1 MEGAEGT
8 NMKAYD
14 SAVLIGRFQPFHAGH
29 LALFRRA
36 CQLSDRVIV
45 VIGSHEAS
53 LGLRNP
59 WSSGERREIID
70 LSIGEAIRESGSAV
84 EYVYARDSAY
94 NFSEWLVR
102 VQRLVRDAAGEGK
115 TAIVGHFK
123 DDSSSYLKLFP
134 DWVLEAMPS
143 QSGGVSS
150 TALREAY
157 YEGRLGGSALA
168 AALSPGALAF
178 LERWNGSAGFS
189 ELAAE
194 HEFVKNYRRRWE
206 GSPYPPTFVTAD
218 AVVFALGRVLV
229 VRRGRNPGKG
239 RLAFPG
245 GFVNVDEGIEAACLR
260 ELREETGIDV
270 AQPVLR
276 SSIKAREVFDHPLR
290 DPRGRLITHAYM
302 FELGLKELPAVQGGD
317 DASQAFWLP
326 LHRLEDEEANFFSDH
341 AQILRFFMNRL
352 R

>member
-1 MEGAEGT
+1 
-8 NMKAYD
+8 MKAYD
-14 SAVLIGRFQPFHAGH
+14 AAVVVGRFQPFHSGH
-29 LALFRRA
+29 LALLRRA

-45 VIGSHEAS
+45 VIGSHEAPR
-53 LGLRNP
+53 GLRNP
-59 WSSGERREIID
+59 WTSDERRELID
-70 LSIGEAIRESGSAV
+70 LSIAEAMRESGSTAT
-84 EYVYARDSAY
+84 YVYARDSAY

-102 VQRLVRDAAGEGK
+102 VQRLVREAGGEGR

-123 DDSSSYLKLFP
+123 DDTSSYLKLFP
-134 DWVLEAMPS
+134 DWDLEAMPA
-143 QSGGVSS
+143 QSGGISS
-150 TALREAY
+150 TALRDAY
-157 YEGRLGGSALA
+157 YEGRLGSSPLAGALA
-168 AALSPGALAF
+168 PAALAF
-178 LERWNGSAGFS
+178 LERWSRTPQFA
-189 ELAAE
+189 EVAAE
-194 HEFVKNYRRRWE
+194 HEFVKNYRKRWE

-290 DPRGRLITHAYM
+290 DPRGRIITHAFM
-302 FELGLKELPAVQGGD
+302 FELGLKELPAVKGED
-317 DASQAFWLP
+317 DASEAFWLP
-326 LHRLEDEEANFFSDH
+326 LHRLEDEEAGFFGDH
-341 AQILRFFMNRL
+341 VQILRFFMNRL